1 MILTDALRAK
11 LYSYF
16 TQRMRMTEY
25 TRGWIQGDCPY
36 CGKVYKF
43 GIQIEENRAHC
54 FSCDIHTKPLSV
66 VFAKE
71 NLRTYAEVNNLL
83 NTFQDIKLF
92 NTANEPTINSRSEF
106 KLPDEFRLVGL
117 YDSKVA
123 KIVENN
129 LKSRGFKIPKLMRA
143 GVGYCASGKYGG
155 RIIIPYYQNG
165 KLVYFNA
172 RKFIDIGEKFKNPSE
187 EEAGIGKSKLI
198 YNIDALYLFTKVYL
212 FESAT
217 NSLTMGDNGTGTG
230 GKSLSAW
237 QKNQYLTSPCERIV
251 IGLDDDAQKLAYKL
265 ALEFIGH
272 KKIKVLEF
280 PEGKDA
286 NSIGYKA
293 TKELEKNTP
302 YLQNYKEAYKK
313 FINA

>member
-1 MILTDALRAK
+1 MVLTDAIRAK

-16 TQRMRMTEY
+16 TQRLRMIEY

-36 CGKVYKF
+36 CGKEKKF
-43 GIQIEENRAHC
+43 GVQLDDNRAHC

-66 VFAKE
+66 VFARE
-71 NLRTYAEVNNLL
+71 NLNTYRDVTSFL
-83 NTFQDIKLF
+83 NTFQDIKIF
-92 NTANEPTINSRSEF
+92 NTKNDTINTRDEF

-117 YDSKVA
+117 YDSQVA

-129 LKSRGFKIPKLMRA
+129 LKGRGFNIRKLMKA
-143 GVGYCASGKYGG
+143 GVGYCASGKYAG
-155 RIIIPYYQNG
+155 RIIIPYYQNA

-172 RKFIDIGEKFKNPSE
+172 RKFVDLGEKFKNPSE

-198 YNIDALYLFTKVYL
+198 YNIDAIYLFTKAYI

-230 GKSLSAW
+230 GKSLSIW
-237 QKNQYLTSPCERIV
+237 QKNQYLTAPCERYV

-265 ALEFIGH
+265 SLELIPH
-272 KKIKVLEF
+272 KKVKVLEF

-286 NSIGYKA
+286 NVLGFKA

-302 YLQNYKEAYKK
+302 YLKNYKEAYKK
-313 FINA
+313 YLNA